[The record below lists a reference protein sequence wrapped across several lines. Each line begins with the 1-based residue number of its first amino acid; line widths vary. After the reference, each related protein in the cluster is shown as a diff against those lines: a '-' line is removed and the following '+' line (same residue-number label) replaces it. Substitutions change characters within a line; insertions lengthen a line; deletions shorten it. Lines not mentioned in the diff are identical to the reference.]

1 MTIKEALK
9 KSVELLEKNNIEESI
24 LKAKI
29 VLANLLEKPKEYLF
43 INENEELDKKIE
55 QDFFEKVNKLCN
67 NIPLQYLTHIQQ
79 FYGLEFYV
87 DNNVLIPRADTE
99 ILVEEVIKSI
109 KDTKSDIKILDMCTG
124 SGIIAIIL
132 ATKFINKQGVETIQ
146 ESKENTNTLNE
157 EEDSMNVLKVT
168 DDTFEQEVLK
178 SNIPVL
184 IDFYADWCG
193 PCKMLS
199 PIVDE
204 VAAENDDIKVV
215 KVNVDEAQNTAIK
228 YQIMS
233 IPTLVV
239 IKNGNEVNRSVGV
252 IDKDEIINMVK

>member
-1 MTIKEALK
+1 MSKKVVWFIIFAL
-9 KSVELLEKNNIEESI
+9 
-24 LKAKI
+24 
-29 VLANLLEKPKEYLF
+29 
-43 INENEELDKKIE
+43 
-55 QDFFEKVNKLCN
+55 
-67 NIPLQYLTHIQQ
+67 
-79 FYGLEFYV
+79 
-87 DNNVLIPRADTE
+87 
-99 ILVEEVIKSI
+99 LVV
-109 KDTKSDIKILDMCTG
+109 
-124 SGIIAIIL
+124 GIIIASI
-132 ATKFINKQGVETIQ
+132 FINKKTEEYIQGSNSQNIINE
-146 ESKENTNTLNE
+146 NE